1 MLVTNHLDR
10 RLSGVGQSN
19 LAGGGFFRITGLMV
33 GLALVAPLAPAFSQQ
48 APAGDRPANLA
59 GAVGGPGAAQ
69 PEKPEE
75 PPTESDRMIDQAIEK
90 IAKLESV
97 AADLE
102 QTVDMLSQK
111 FSIKGRFLKAPN
123 SRIYLK
129 LTVSGLTDTAGTT
142 LQVCDGDVLWDY
154 EQILD
159 GQFYHKYSIKPILER
174 LSNPDL
180 DARIKEQVRSQL
192 GFAGPESLLS
202 GLRKIIKFDQKREAG
217 EFQGKK
223 VWIYRGSWKSR
234 QGLMT
239 GDSKQV
245 PQIGVLPPYIPMD
258 AVLYIGQEDGW
269 PLRLLLS
276 GRQATDLYDN
286 RREGPDGRKIGARS
300 SIERPSPTRIELIYS
315 NVKLNAAIKIEEFA
329 FTSPATATV
338 DDNTELILKGLDQ
351 MIRNQVDKK
360 KAESTKK
367 DGPILDQGIP
377 IPQPAPA
384 PGPNP

>member
-1 MLVTNHLDR
+1 MPMPYHSCRQLGGVVFSMIARGRFSRVTGLLV
-10 RLSGVGQSN
+10 GVG
-19 LAGGGFFRITGLMV
+19 
-33 GLALVAPLAPAFSQQ
+33 LVAPWTLAYPQ
-48 APAGDRPANLA
+48 APDASRPPNLQ
-59 GAVGGPGAAQ
+59 GAVGAPGAMPPA
-69 PEKPEE
+69 EKPEE
-75 PPTESDRMIDQAIEK
+75 PPTESERFLDQEIGK
-90 IAKLESV
+90 ILKLESV
-97 AADLE
+97 AADLD

-111 FSIKGRFLKAPN
+111 FSIKGRYLKAPS

-174 LSNPDL
+174 LANPDL
-180 DARIKEQVRSQL
+180 EPRIKEQVRNQL
-192 GFAGPESLLS
+192 GFAGPESLLL
-202 GLRKIIKFDQKREAG
+202 GLRKLIKFDQPKEAG

-223 VWIYRGSWKSR
+223 VWIFRGTWKSR

-239 GDSKQV
+239 ADAKQV

-258 AVLYIGQEDGW
+258 AVLYIGQDDSW
-269 PLRLLLS
+269 PYRLLLS
-276 GRQATDLYDN
+276 GRQATDLLDT

-300 SIERPSPTRIELIYS
+300 SIERPSPTRIELVYS
-315 NVKLNAAIKIEEFA
+315 NVKLNATIKIEEFA
-329 FTSPATATV
+329 FTAPATAAV

-351 MIRNQVDKK
+351 VIRNQVDRK
-360 KAESTKK
+360 KAELTKK
-367 DGPILDQGIP
+367 DGPVLDQKIQ
-377 IPQPAPA
+377 IPQPAAA